1 MLNVRSPGVGTGEGV
16 QQLGAQSALPEF
28 RGSDAL
34 SGTTST
40 RNISGKTE
48 MYSGKTPIY
57 IKFLKRSDALAPVF
71 KSQPCLV
78 WWCTL

>member
-34 SGTTST
+34 FWHHEHQEY
-40 RNISGKTE
+40 K
-48 MYSGKTPIY
+48 
-57 IKFLKRSDALAPVF
+57 
-71 KSQPCLV
+71 
-78 WWCTL
+78 W